1 MDRTRERKM
10 SFSSSRRRS
19 RGMVPKESSGIWKVE
34 NEGIDT
40 IRERYRIKDH
50 RLNGRTRHSRLVSNE
65 SSDESFDEEMA
76 GGQNGQ
82 AVIKDTK
89 LKGYDEIIVGVP
101 VPRRAR
107 GLKRRLQ
114 NSVVNAQSSNVSK
127 ETGDEAVPI
136 SETEVEVAKV
146 LFGLTKLHS
155 QDSDAVVD
163 TFQGS
168 SVPDTS
174 ALPKGSKGKKFKPLQ
189 SDDDEKPSM
198 IITSNSKSDVTI
210 DQLNAGS
217 SVPFPSMN
225 GKLAGISSTIEK
237 VTTSSTKLD
246 KSSSNNS
253 GQSTVET
260 PLLGPQNVVSPTVLA
275 EEKPSP
281 ASSIMSQP
289 FMSAI
294 HPGQAKPLLLNKGDE
309 DSNANCKTEHEQSE
323 QLTGKG
329 LDRRKQDLPP
339 QSCQNKNLDR
349 HKGAS
354 PVSSVKDCVKKMKY
368 EIDLMALPHGDE
380 VDAINECDPQVSYI
394 NQAPLVMLPP
404 TRPNHCATHCYIARL
419 IHFQQQLV
427 KLNPFCQTAGS
438 LGKPYNLSAVPQPG
452 ALLLGGPVIRNP
464 NAVINGSSRSSSTSP
479 LNSQYPVPNYSD
491 SSKDAEKGRHLL
503 QQSHQGGFFLFPINQ
518 IQSQAAGQKASDLSQ
533 AEKSLSKSNASSALA
548 LTSTS
553 CSNLTAIPDNQ
564 NLTMFKGNNPF
575 LNTPAYQAYIAQQQR
590 PPLPLF
596 HGSSNSSQLYSG
608 ALQLTPIPTA
618 SCGSS
623 FENCLQEKQ
632 ILHSPKTLLEAHD
645 NKPEHS
651 RNCGISRSQR
661 TLQNYS
667 LPAGKHRQ
675 PLSPLTNQ
683 AKELSKANS
692 SSSGGPSELNHF
704 RKQVV
709 VQTNSPIS
717 TLSTSVSVASSVA
730 YSDQNKPRERLCSLQ
745 CMPKPD
751 ICLENTSSRKVTPVH
766 SLIDAAKAH
775 QNSSVH
781 LTFPG
786 SLNTRKPTVSEQAL
800 LSSSIGLTTVATV
813 SSVQGA
819 ASLPVKSAEQK
830 PAAA

>member
-394 NQAPLVMLPP
+394 NQGTSNDENICKRDAS
-404 TRPNHCATHCYIARL
+404 RL
-419 IHFQQQLV
+419 SCELEIE
-427 KLNPFCQTAGS
+427 
-438 LGKPYNLSAVPQPG
+438 
-452 ALLLGGPVIRNP
+452 
-464 NAVINGSSRSSSTSP
+464 
-479 LNSQYPVPNYSD
+479 D
-491 SSKDAEKGRHLL
+491 
-503 QQSHQGGFFLFPINQ
+503 
-518 IQSQAAGQKASDLSQ
+518 
-533 AEKSLSKSNASSALA
+533 SKSNQNTGVLHEFHKKEVTKEGMENQPLIEGKSGSCQDRDNADKMVAKKHSQKIVKDISLPSGRAGLINNNIA
-548 LTSTS
+548 AKSTLFS
-553 CSNLTAIPDNQ
+553 I
-564 NLTMFKGNNPF
+564 
-575 LNTPAYQAYIAQQQR
+575 
-590 PPLPLF
+590 PLP
-596 HGSSNSSQLYSG
+596 
-608 ALQLTPIPTA
+608 
-618 SCGSS
+618 
-623 FENCLQEKQ
+623 
-632 ILHSPKTLLEAHD
+632 
-645 NKPEHS
+645 
-651 RNCGISRSQR
+651 
-661 TLQNYS
+661 
-667 LPAGKHRQ
+667 
-675 PLSPLTNQ
+675 
-683 AKELSKANS
+683 
-692 SSSGGPSELNHF
+692 
-704 RKQVV
+704 
-709 VQTNSPIS
+709 
-717 TLSTSVSVASSVA
+717 
-730 YSDQNKPRERLCSLQ
+730 CSL
-745 CMPKPD
+745 
-751 ICLENTSSRKVTPVH
+751 
-766 SLIDAAKAH
+766 DAIR
-775 QNSSVH
+775 
-781 LTFPG
+781 PYG
-786 SLNTRKPTVSEQAL
+786 SPSTGS
-800 LSSSIGLTTVATV
+800 
-813 SSVQGA
+813 
-819 ASLPVKSAEQK
+819 ASLCVV
-830 PAAA
+830 PAFKTVTLWKGIP